1 MRRFEKRV
9 DHRSRKA
16 MVEFLS
22 EHFRYSTMNSWNH
35 STSYANNV
43 KVGNIGLTH
52 EQDMKLYDI
61 METEG
66 AYDSINDLILQFG
79 FDHDWKWQVGFNGRS
94 GGYLVLYKGGW
105 KEDEHKSFCTACGQK
120 NFRTVEETG
129 CKCGRCGR
137 ETRRNYDKPLKQVFT
152 YPGQNVDMD
161 EDFEDWTIEELRN
174 RVDLVTEFDRL
185 CDAVIEEA
193 AYMADNFVVEEEE
206 ILVPTTVRRL
216 AEVAGC

>member
-1 MRRFEKRV
+1 MRQFEKRV
-9 DHRSRKA
+9 DRRSRKA
-16 MVEFLS
+16 MVKFLS
-22 EHFRYSTMNSWNH
+22 EHFRYSTMNSWNR

-66 AYDSINDLILQFG
+66 AYDSINDLIWQFG

-129 CKCGRCGR
+129 CKCVRCGR

-161 EDFEDWTIEELRN
+161 EDFEDWTIEELRD

-185 CDAVIEEA
+185 CDSVIEEA

-216 AEVAGC
+216 AKVAGC